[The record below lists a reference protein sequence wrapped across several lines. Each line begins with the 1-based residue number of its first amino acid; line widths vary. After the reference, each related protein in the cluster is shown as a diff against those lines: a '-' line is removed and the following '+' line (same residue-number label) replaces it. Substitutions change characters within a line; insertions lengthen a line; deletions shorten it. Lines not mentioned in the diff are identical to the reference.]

1 MEFLYLLILNKL
13 QVTLTGRY
21 VCIGIHGNITAL
33 QIGVH
38 GIQIEFPLK
47 GIIKTATYL
56 PEVSREQGN
65 TVRMCYLFKCI
76 ILTGWSKIQAINSLL
91 RKGGY
96 KDHITEEFRKSINVV
111 RYQSEKSVVT
121 YEEYCRYRRKH
132 RTS

>member
-1 MEFLYLLILNKL
+1 MYW
-13 QVTLTGRY
+13 Y
-21 VCIGIHGNITAL
+21 P

-47 GIIKTATYL
+47 GVIKTATYL
-56 PEVSREQGN
+56 PEVSREQG
-65 TVRMCYLFKCI
+65 KCKDVTYYNFYCI
-76 ILTGWSKIQAINSLL
+76 YTILGWSKVQAINSLL

-96 KDHITEEFRKSINVV
+96 KDHITEEFRKSISLV

-132 RTS
+132 RSS